1 MTALPEN
8 DQRESG
14 AGATATPLASIVVA
28 THNRRDRL
36 EMLFDGLREQTLT
49 ADQFEVIV
57 VDDGSSDGTP
67 QLLEQERSRGELRL
81 SYHRRDTPGGPA
93 SARNVGWNSAASPLV
108 VFTDDDVVPTPGWL
122 EAILEVSRPD
132 ASILVQGPTRPLP
145 SERHLLG
152 PFSRTVDISG
162 PTPHYETCNIAYPRE
177 LLEQLG
183 GFDESYPSPAGE
195 DSDLGWRAIAAGAEL
210 RFAPAALVHHAVH
223 ARGPLAAMRD
233 VKLATEGVQA
243 YKVNPGLR
251 AFLPQKVFYRRSHA
265 LFLEAAL
272 AVFLARRTPAAL
284 AFALPYALHVRS
296 RAQHDGATAAQA
308 AFYPA
313 FDAAE
318 IAATVK
324 GAIRYRIPVI

>member
-1 MTALPEN
+1 
-8 DQRESG
+8 
-14 AGATATPLASIVVA
+14 
-28 THNRRDRL
+28 
-36 EMLFDGLREQTLT
+36 MLFDGLRRQTV
-49 ADQFEVIV
+49 APDQFEVIV

-67 QLLEQERSRGELRL
+67 DLLETERRRNGIHVSF
-81 SYHRRDTPGGPA
+81 HRREQPGGPA
-93 SARNVGWNSAASPLV
+93 SARNVGWKSASAPLV

-132 ASILVQGPTRPLP
+132 ANILVQGPTQPLP

-162 PTPHYETCNIAYPRE
+162 PTPHYETCNIAYPRA

-195 DSDLGWRAIAAGAEL
+195 DSDLGWRAVDAGAEL
-210 RFAPAALVHHAVH
+210 RFAPKALVHHAVH
-223 ARGPLAAMRD
+223 KRGPLAAMRD
-233 VKLATEGVQA
+233 VKLATAGVQA

-251 AFLPQKVFYRRSHA
+251 QFLPQKVFYRRSHA

-272 AVFLARRTPAAL
+272 AVFLARRTPATL

-296 RAQHDGATAAQA
+296 RASRDGATGAQA

-324 GAIRYRIPVI
+324 GAIKYRIPIV